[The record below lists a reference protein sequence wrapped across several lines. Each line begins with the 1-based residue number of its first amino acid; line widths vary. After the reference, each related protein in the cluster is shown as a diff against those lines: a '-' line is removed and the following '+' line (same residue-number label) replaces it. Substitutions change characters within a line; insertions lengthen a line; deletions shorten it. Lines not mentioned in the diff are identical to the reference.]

1 MSNTR
6 TTQGFELPFAFDRT
20 EAREVFG
27 PELLR
32 LDALIHREV
41 LRLRVRYELSLDEFR
56 GLYVS
61 DEQID
66 ALVRATGTPPAT
78 AMEVEER
85 ISRANA
91 ALDHAQSGAVMSPW
105 VHLRQRLD
113 LGRPAL
119 DMLLLCFAPE
129 LDPKYETLF
138 AYLNND
144 VTRKWPTPDLVARL
158 FGGDAEQNAELRGL
172 VQPDAPL
179 MRLGVIEAVPSARDL
194 PRNQRGLRVAPVV
207 ADWLLGLPYC
217 DEVLQPLVRLLA
229 IQDSPAL
236 HGEPAGELDR
246 CAERAASGEPVNFVC
261 IASSVEEAF
270 AEAHRVFAFAGRNS
284 LACDL
289 AALRLGTPE
298 TLVSIERAAVLLD
311 LGVVLAPVEALCDPD
326 GRPHDNALA
335 LARRLARRGLQMAW
349 IAGTE
354 ARWRDVFAGN
364 EFVPYHVLKVP
375 ELGCAERAGVWR
387 GVLGGDGHHFDVSLL
402 ADRFVFGSAG
412 IERVV
417 RHAVSRAGLEGCR
430 LSEQL
435 LIESARAVS
444 SEALGGLTR
453 RVNTPYDWSRLVL
466 PQPVKQRLHDVVSA
480 IESRPKVL
488 DEWGFAEKIG
498 QSRGVKVMF
507 AGASGTGKT
516 MAAAIIARTL
526 SLDLHRIELAAVIS
540 KYIGE
545 TEKNLD
551 RAFETARR
559 TNSVLFIDEADALLG
574 KRSEVKDAHDRYANV
589 ETAYLLQKM
598 EDSDGVVILA
608 TNLPANLDEA
618 FSRRMHFVIDFPMPD
633 AASRERLWRGM
644 LPARAPI
651 AADVDIPFLA
661 RQFVFAGGDIRN
673 VVLDAA
679 YLAAQE
685 SGEIGMRHFLAAV
698 ARQFAKRGKL
708 PTAGEFREYFGMLGE
723 GCQTVALEQR
733 RAARELS
740 R

>member
-1 MSNTR
+1 MSGMR
-6 TTQGFELPFAFDRT
+6 DTQGFELPFAFDRA
-20 EAREVFG
+20 EARAVFA
-27 PELLR
+27 PELAR

-41 LRLRVRYELSLDEFR
+41 QRLRARYELSLDEFR

-61 DEQID
+61 DEQINT
-66 ALVRATGTPPAT
+66 LLRAFELPTTDIDVENRIKLAT
-78 AMEVEER
+78 AALGLAEV
-85 ISRANA
+85 
-91 ALDHAQSGAVMSPW
+91 GAVMSPW
-105 VHLRQRLD
+105 EHLRLQLD
-113 LGRPAL
+113 LARPARDL
-119 DMLLLCFAPE
+119 LLLCFAPE
-129 LDPKYETLF
+129 LDAKYETLF

-144 VTRKWPTPDLVARL
+144 VTRKWPTPELAARL
-158 FGGDAEQNAELRGL
+158 FGGDAEQNAALRAL
-172 VQPDAPL
+172 AQPDAPL
-179 MRLGVIEAVPSARDL
+179 MRLGIIEAVPSARDL
-194 PRNQRGLRVAPVV
+194 PRHQRGLRVAPPV
-207 ADWLLGLPYC
+207 ADWLFGLPYC
-217 DEVLQPLVRLLA
+217 DELLQPLVRLLT
-229 IQDSPAL
+229 IQDSPASYREP
-236 HGEPAGELDR
+236 GEELEH
-246 CAERAASGEPVNFVC
+246 CAERAATGEAVNFVC
-261 IASSVEEAF
+261 VATSLEEAF
-270 AEAHRVFAFAGRNS
+270 AEAHRLFAFSGRNA

-298 TLVSIERAAVLLD
+298 LLISLERAAVLLD

-326 GRPHDNALA
+326 GRPHDNALG
-335 LARRLARRGLQMAW
+335 LARRLARRELQMAW

-354 ARWRDVFAGN
+354 ARWRDLFAGN
-364 EFVPYHVLKVP
+364 EFVPHHLLKVA
-375 ELGCAERAGVWR
+375 ELDCAERTGVWR
-387 GVLGGDGHHFDVSLL
+387 GVLGGGHDLDVAVL
-402 ADRFVFGSAG
+402 ADRFMFGSAG
-412 IERVV
+412 IERVM
-417 RHAVSRAGLEGCR
+417 RHAASRAGLQGCP

-435 LIESARAVS
+435 LMESARAVS
-444 SEALGGLTR
+444 SEALGGVTR
-453 RVNTPYDWSRLVL
+453 RVKTPYEWSRLVL

-488 DEWGFAEKIG
+488 DEWGFGEKIG
-498 QSRGVKVMF
+498 HSRGVKVLF

-559 TNSVLFIDEADALLG
+559 TNSILFIDEADALLG

-608 TNLPANLDEA
+608 TNIPANLDEA

-633 AASRERLWRGM
+633 VTSREKLWRGM
-644 LPARAPI
+644 MPARAPI

-679 YLAAQE
+679 YLAVQE
-685 SGEIGMRHFLAAV
+685 GGEIGMRHFLAAV
-698 ARQFAKRGKL
+698 ARQFAKRGRL

-733 RAARELS
+733 RDARE
-740 R
+740 RAR